1 MTATLPA
8 PDSVRR
14 RPGTS
19 ARRTGSPVTVRG
31 LKISHPDRV
40 IDPASGHTK
49 LDLVR
54 YYDDIAARLL
64 PHLRGR
70 PCSLVRGPDG
80 LAGSLFFQKHMERRA
95 IPGVT
100 RLPAALWPAHEPLMA
115 IDSAHGVVGAAQMNT
130 IEFHTWNAKV
140 ERIDAPD
147 RMVFDL
153 DPGDGVGWPQ
163 MRDAARQ
170 VRDLLHDL
178 ALESWV
184 KTSGSR
190 GLHVVVPLAPRYG
203 WDAVRDFSH
212 AIVDRL
218 ASTRPDVFA
227 GKSGA
232 ANRVGRIFADYLR
245 NGLNATTATAY
256 SVRARPGLGVSMP
269 VHWGELDEIDG
280 AAHWTVDN
288 ACDHLARRRDDPWAG
303 YWRRKQNVANAMK
316 RLGFEPGPPPAKPAK
331 PAKREEAA
339 MRRDAGRRR

>member
-1 MTATLPA
+1 MSAEPA
-8 PDSVRR
+8 SGSRGANTPRGAGSV
-14 RPGTS
+14 
-19 ARRTGSPVTVRG
+19 VTVRG

-54 YYDDIAARLL
+54 YYDDLAARLL

-70 PCSLVRGPDG
+70 PCSLVRGPAG
-80 LAGSLFFQKHMERRA
+80 LTGPLFFQKHMDRRP
-95 IPGVT
+95 IPGVS
-100 RLPAALWPAHEPLMA
+100 RLPAALWPEHEPLMA
-115 IDSAHGVVGAAQMNT
+115 IDSARGVVGAAQMNT

-140 ERIDAPD
+140 DRIDAPD

-153 DPGDGVGWPQ
+153 DPGEGVGWPR
-163 MRDAARQ
+163 MLEAARQ
-170 VRDLLHDL
+170 VRGLLHDL

-190 GLHVVVPLAPRYG
+190 GLHVVVPLAPRLG

-218 ASTRPDVFA
+218 ARMQPDLFA
-227 GKSGA
+227 AKSGA

-245 NGLNATTATAY
+245 NGLNATTVTAY

-269 VHWGELDEIDG
+269 VHWEELGELDG
-280 AAHWTVDN
+280 AAHWTMADVR
-288 ACDHLARRRDDPWAG
+288 DHLARRRDDPWAG
-303 YWRRKQNVANAMK
+303 YGRRRQSVANAMK
-316 RLGFEPGPPPAKPAK
+316 RLGFEPGPPSGPPAGAVQ
-331 PAKREEAA
+331 
-339 MRRDAGRRR
+339 